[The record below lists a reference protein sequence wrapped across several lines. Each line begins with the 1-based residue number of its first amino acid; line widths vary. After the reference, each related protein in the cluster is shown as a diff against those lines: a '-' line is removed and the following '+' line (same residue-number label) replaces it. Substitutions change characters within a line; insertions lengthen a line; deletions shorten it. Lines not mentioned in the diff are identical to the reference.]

1 MREFFEKLWYW
12 LSTLL
17 FAVLT
22 VLFIFV
28 LKETIERELIYSI
41 SRDTALIWSGSASY
55 LGIVVGFAAYL
66 IYMLFLIIP
75 RVRHN
80 LNWFMKFT
88 HELTHTLVA
97 IVFFGKIREFVVK
110 DRECYVSYLSGPIG
124 YIPTTLAP
132 YCIPIYTLML
142 FPFRFTGDKDYILI
156 FDFLIAFTYAFHL
169 HTFIKQTRYSQTDIQ
184 GCGPARSTTFIAA
197 VHMIIISLIVAIPK
211 AGIANTFYRVFYEYP
226 KDVITKMVSY
236 LETL

>member
-110 DRECYVSYLSGPIG
+110 ER
-124 YIPTTLAP
+124 
-132 YCIPIYTLML
+132 
-142 FPFRFTGDKDYILI
+142 
-156 FDFLIAFTYAFHL
+156 
-169 HTFIKQTRYSQTDIQ
+169 
-184 GCGPARSTTFIAA
+184 
-197 VHMIIISLIVAIPK
+197 
-211 AGIANTFYRVFYEYP
+211 
-226 KDVITKMVSY
+226 
-236 LETL
+236 